1 MSPRSL
7 TASRRSFSRLLTAP
21 LVMLGLSACGSL
33 PTSPVRPAVYDF
45 GPGALDAAALTPPAG
60 LPLLAL
66 ADIETPGGAIDK
78 LAVLYRLGYVDA
90 QQLRPYA
97 QAHWSMP
104 AAALV
109 QQRLRHILGQQHVV
123 LLACEGA
130 AMTPV
135 NGKRPLVLRVVL
147 EEFTHFFE
155 SPTSSFGLLRLR
167 ATLLENTAGGAK
179 VLAQR
184 QLVSRQ
190 PASTLN
196 APGGVRALG
205 AATDSAARELAI
217 WLSQIE
223 AAR

>member
-7 TASRRSFSRLLTAP
+7 MASRRQFSMLLAAP
-21 LVMLGLSACGSL
+21 VVMLGLSACGSL
-33 PTSPVRPAVYDF
+33 PTKPVRAAVYDF
-45 GPGALDAAALTPPAG
+45 GPGALNADALTQPVG

-66 ADIETPGGAIDK
+66 ADVETSGGAIDK
-78 LAVLYRLGYVDA
+78 LAVLYRLGYADA

-109 QQRLRHILGQQHVV
+109 QQRLRQMLGQQHAVV
-123 LLACEGA
+123 PAGEGA
-130 AMTPV
+130 AMTRV
-135 NGKRPLVLRVVL
+135 QGKLPLVLQVEL
-147 EEFTHFFE
+147 EEFSHFFA

-167 ATLLENTAGGAK
+167 ATLIENTPMGVK

-184 QLVSRQ
+184 QVVSRQ
-190 PASTLN
+190 PASTPD
-196 APGGVRALG
+196 APGGVRALA
-205 AATDSAARELAI
+205 AATDAAVHALAV
-217 WLSQIE
+217 WLAPIE

>member
-1 MSPRSL
+1 
-7 TASRRSFSRLLTAP
+7 
-21 LVMLGLSACGSL
+21 
-33 PTSPVRPAVYDF
+33 
-45 GPGALDAAALTPPAG
+45 
-60 LPLLAL
+60 
-66 ADIETPGGAIDK
+66 
-78 LAVLYRLGYVDA
+78 
-90 QQLRPYA
+90 LRPYA

-109 QQRLRHILGQQHVV
+109 QQRLRQILGQQHVV
-123 LLACEGA
+123 LPAGEGA

-135 NGKRPLVLRVVL
+135 DGKRPLVLKVVL

-155 SPTSSFGLLRLR
+155 SSTSSFALLRLR
-167 ATLLENTAGGAK
+167 ATLLENTADGAK

-190 PASTLN
+190 PASTPD

-205 AATDSAARELAI
+205 AATDAAARELAV
-217 WLSQIE
+217 WLTQIE